1 MFQTQYDK
9 EAKLWRGRDLLPIY
23 NPKISLAQVI
33 LKACINN
40 GPKIAQVTKDH
51 NKSLIRKTINN
62 TTKIIMNVQF
72 NSD

>member
-9 EAKLWRGRDLLPIY
+9 EAKLWRGRDLLSVY

-40 GPKIAQVTKDH
+40 GPKIAQVTNDQ
-51 NKSLIRKTINN
+51 TIDGKMIYKKNH
-62 TTKIIMNVQF
+62 K
-72 NSD
+72 